1 MNLSPSLLR
10 LRRALFPVRYSH
22 SFYDCAVRGYMCG
35 SLQPLRSLVA
45 VKEGAGM
52 VGVVIA
58 QLLPTE
64 KCGDPDLVWPEHA
77 YPEVGITG

>member
-1 MNLSPSLLR
+1 M
-10 LRRALFPVRYSH
+10 RYSH

-45 VKEGAGM
+45 VKEGVGM

-64 KCGDPDLVWPEHA
+64 KCGDSDLVWPEHA
-77 YPEVGITG
+77 YPEVGSAG